1 MRRLCCCYLSGTA
14 STPGSS
20 TGPPVLN
27 RSPLARKVKKIRRG
41 KFHLGLVLGLL
52 NFSGGVEW
60 WGGETRLHW
69 VLKWLGSEAVKT
81 SLK

>member
-1 MRRLCCCYLSGTA
+1 MGRACLRRLCCCYLSGTA

-60 WGGETRLHW
+60 LGGNQ
-69 VLKWLGSEAVKT
+69 VALGFEVVGK
-81 SLK
+81 

>member
-1 MRRLCCCYLSGTA
+1 MGVGEGWFWKAQLLSVTT

-60 WGGETRLHW
+60 WGGKPGCT
-69 VLKWLGSEAVKT
+69 GF
-81 SLK
+81 